1 MQEVGTEYTLP
12 TITLT
17 PTFGEYTYGPAT
29 GVEFEAYKEALS
41 DYLQEVKDFCSSRG
55 VSYMLANT
63 EKDVEK
69 LLLER
74 LFEMGVI
81 K

>member
-1 MQEVGTEYTLP
+1 MLNQSIKQMKKNLKLR
-12 TITLT
+12 ISRS
-17 PTFGEYTYGPAT
+17 
-29 GVEFEAYKEALS
+29 EFEAYKEALS
-41 DYLQEVKDFCSSRG
+41 DYLQEVKDFCASRG